1 VKTLIAI
8 PCVGTIPY
16 EFSMALDYL
25 IKGENVSI
33 LYKPNSLVYD
43 SRNLISLT
51 AIENKFD
58 RVMWFDSDMVF
69 NPDTLQTLHKDMDNL
84 GCDVVTGLYVK
95 RSLPTEPV
103 LYDIIEEPVRN
114 DKGVL
119 ERNIYPYMDYPKNAV
134 FPVAGCGFGCV
145 LTTTKIL
152 HDVWQKF
159 GPAFTPYT
167 WASEDIS
174 FCYRVNQIG
183 GRIWCDSNVS
193 CGHIGTYVYTEKD
206 LKRGDEH

>member
-1 VKTLIAI
+1 MKTLIAV
-8 PCVGTIPY
+8 PCVGTVPF
-16 EFSMALDYL
+16 EFSMAMDYL

-33 LYKPNSLVYD
+33 LYKPNSLIYD

-84 GCDVVTGLYVK
+84 GCDMVTGLYVK

-103 LYDIIEEPVRN
+103 LYESIKEPKRN

-119 ERNIYPYMDYPKNAV
+119 ERNIKAYTDYPQHAV
-134 FPVAGCGFGCV
+134 FPVDGCGFGCV
-145 LTTTKIL
+145 MTTTKIL
-152 HDVWQKF
+152 QDVWQKF

-183 GRIWCDSNVS
+183 GTIYCDSNVS

-206 LKRGDEH
+206 LKRGDAH

>member
-1 VKTLIAI
+1 MKTLIAVPCMDRI
-8 PCVGTIPY
+8 PF
-16 EFSMALDYL
+16 EFSMAMDYL

-69 NPDTLQTLHKDMDNL
+69 NPDTLQRLHEDMDNL
-84 GCDVVTGLYVK
+84 ECDMVTGLYVK

-103 LYDIIEEPVRN
+103 LYESIKEPKRN
-114 DKGVL
+114 DKGTL
-119 ERNIYPYMDYPKNAV
+119 ERNIKAYTDYPRHAV
-134 FPVAGCGFGCV
+134 FPVDGCGFGCV